1 MDCLFC
7 AILDGAIPSKK
18 VYEDDV
24 AYAFLDI
31 SPWQR
36 GHTLV
41 IPRRHTID
49 VLEDDEA
56 LAEIAPAV
64 ARVGRVLKE
73 RLGAEACNVL
83 SNAGAIAGQEVFH
96 THVHVVPR
104 YADAPGL
111 ANLFVRPQVDL
122 DEVHRALSKGS

>member
-1 MDCLFC
+1 MACLFC

>member
-1 MDCLFC
+1 M
-7 AILDGAIPSKK
+7 
-18 VYEDDV
+18 
-24 AYAFLDI
+24 
-31 SPWQR
+31 
-36 GHTLV
+36 
-41 IPRRHTID
+41 
-49 VLEDDEA
+49 
-56 LAEIAPAV
+56 